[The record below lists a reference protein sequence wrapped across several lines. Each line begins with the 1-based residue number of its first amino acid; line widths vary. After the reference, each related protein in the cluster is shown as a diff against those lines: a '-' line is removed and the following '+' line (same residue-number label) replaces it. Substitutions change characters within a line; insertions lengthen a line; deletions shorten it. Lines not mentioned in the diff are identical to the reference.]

1 MKEHVCRE
9 DYMWNPSKFACE
21 CNKTCEID
29 E

>member
-1 MKEHVCRE
+1 MKRHVCRE

-21 CNKTCEID
+21 CNKICEID